1 MIYIDNLCL
10 KAFLPLPSPSG
21 LANLGFDS
29 YFSFL
34 NIFYS
39 FKYLLLLKLVYPCH
53 PQVWPTWVARVTT
66 MSHLLTVLS
75 SSVSFLLTVHS
86 LSVGFWKQSWFG
98 ELTMGRWTSTSTH
111 WSTREACSACCF
123 QVSLQRTGEA
133 RLLSS
138 SRFENIYAQRILPAL
153 KKCFNFGE
161 LSRVQFQ
168 VRIHREFPQL
178 WYWYWYCV
186 SILEKFPVQFEMGKH
201 LYQLY
206 YWPCCKKY
214 LNLQYSSRFT
224 SPDTVIQSGVFV
236 IIELADQFPSCN
248 IISLINWLLQLQRVA
263 HFL

>member
-1 MIYIDNLCL
+1 MT
-10 KAFLPLPSPSG
+10 
-21 LANLGFDS
+21 
-29 YFSFL
+29 
-34 NIFYS
+34 IFV
-39 FKYLLLLKLVYPCH
+39 LKLFYPCH

-153 KKCFNFGE
+153 KKVFQFWRTLQNPVPGSNTQRISPALILILILCFNFGE
-161 LSRVQFQ
+161 
-168 VRIHREFPQL
+168 
-178 WYWYWYCV
+178 V
-186 SILEKFPVQFEMGKH
+186 SSPIWDGKAFIPAILLTLLQKVFKSPVQ
-201 LYQLY
+201 
-206 YWPCCKKY
+206 
-214 LNLQYSSRFT
+214 LQIHKPRYC
-224 SPDTVIQSGVFV
+224 DTKWR
-236 IIELADQFPSCN
+236 LCN
-248 IISLINWLLQLQRVA
+248 HRIGRSVS
-263 HFL
+263 FL